1 MFQNSFPTRT
11 PWKLN
16 LPLKISRRI
25 KPKFAMST
33 VTTTLSIQKK
43 MKVTKSSNKLS
54 SAHIEKWLHKIRTIK
69 HQTHITMTIII
80 SNRTLTLRN
89 HNKSH

>member
-1 MFQNSFPTRT
+1 
-11 PWKLN
+11 
-16 LPLKISRRI
+16 
-25 KPKFAMST
+25 
-33 VTTTLSIQKK
+33 
-43 MKVTKSSNKLS
+43 MKVTKYSNKLS